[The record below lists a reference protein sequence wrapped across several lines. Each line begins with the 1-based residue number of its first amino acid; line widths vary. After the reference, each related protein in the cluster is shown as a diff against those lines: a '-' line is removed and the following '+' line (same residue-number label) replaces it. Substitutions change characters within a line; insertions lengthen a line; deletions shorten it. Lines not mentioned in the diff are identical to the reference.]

1 MTTRTRI
8 LVLTLTTPLV
18 VFTLVGGLLGQQ
30 RTTPGAYPHLR
41 VFDDV
46 VSLIFGSY
54 VEEPDPTTVLDG
66 AMLGLAEG
74 LDPDSSYLD
83 AEQVKII
90 ESSRSASVGT
100 TGLALT
106 RQYYL
111 RVVAARDGSPA
122 AQAGLHTGDYIRAID
137 GKSTRHMSLHEGER
151 LLRGAVGSKVT
162 VTVLRGSQ
170 TDAHEVA
177 LTRVAATGA
186 DVTNRIAAPGV
197 GLLRVP
203 AFNDQTA
210 DQIKQAISQVT
221 RQGATQLLIDL
232 RHTADGEPSL
242 GAEAARLFVKTGTLA
257 IREARGQGQQ
267 KTEAKAGDGSV
278 TLPVTLLTTNGTSQ
292 AAEVFA
298 AALVDNERAKAVGE
312 RTLGRAA
319 AQKLVKLPDGSA
331 LWLTYARWLT
341 PKGTA
346 IHGTGLVPAVP
357 VSEPDVEFGVPA
369 PSDDPILDK
378 ALETATGKTAPKAV
392 ASLAPEGDSAVV
404 WAFAHGLVRT
414 AVGA

>member
-1 MTTRTRI
+1 MTTRTRV
-8 LVLTLTTPLV
+8 LVLVLTTPLV

-30 RTTPGAYPHLR
+30 RTAPGAYPHLR

-54 VEEPDPTTVLDG
+54 VEEPNPGTVLDG

-83 AEQVKII
+83 AAQVSILEGAKST
-90 ESSRSASVGT
+90 ETGW
-100 TGLALT
+100 TGLSLT

-111 RVVAARDGSPA
+111 RVVASRDGSPA

-162 VTVLRGSQ
+162 LTVLRGSQ
-170 TDAHEVA
+170 TDAHEVP
-177 LTRVAATGA
+177 LTRVATLPAS
-186 DVTNRIAAPGV
+186 VTDRIAAPGV
-197 GLLRVP
+197 GLVRIT
-203 AFNDQTA
+203 AFSDQTPTQLKEAVA
-210 DQIKQAISQVT
+210 DVT
-221 RQGATQLLIDL
+221 RQGATQVLIDL
-232 RHTADGEPSL
+232 RHTSDGDPVL

-267 KTEAKAGDGSV
+267 KTEARAGDGSLI
-278 TLPVTLLTTNGTSQ
+278 LPVTLLTTNGTSQ
-292 AAEVFA
+292 AAEVFT
-298 AALVDNERAKAVGE
+298 AALLDNDRAKSVGE

-319 AQKLVKLPDGSA
+319 AQKLVKLPDGSG

-346 IHGTGLVPAVP
+346 IHGTGLVPTVP
-357 VSEPDVEFGVPA
+357 VAEPDREFGAPA
-369 PSDDPILDK
+369 QTEDPILDK
-378 ALETATGKTAPKAV
+378 ALESIAAKAPAKA
-392 ASLAPEGDSAVV
+392 AA
-404 WAFAHGLVRT
+404 
-414 AVGA
+414 